1 MEMMLDDVKILDFTT
16 NVAGPGASAMASDF
30 GAKVIKI
37 ESQSG
42 DSARTYAPFM
52 DGKGM
57 THAWINRGKKSVVMN
72 LKDPRH
78 RGMQE
83 AHKGGRRPGRGLP
96 PRRHGQARPEL

>member
-1 MEMMLDDVKILDFTT
+1 MLP
-16 NVAGPGASAMASDF
+16 APGASAMASDF

-72 LKDPRH
+72 LKDPRAI
-78 RGMQE
+78 E
-83 AHKGGRRPGRGLP
+83 VCKKLIKGGRRPGRGLP